1 MCKILRKI
9 IAIICINRI
18 FSLNLQRISVN
29 LNFDIVMKL
38 KTEHIDRTFW
48 GLFIALIVVAI
59 IALFSASST
68 LVYMHHS
75 ALGPIG
81 QQMFYIVLGVIAA
94 YGIQF
99 IPTYW
104 VRFGGYILLGI
115 STLLLYSTMI
125 PGNPLVVTINGAARW
140 VRIAGITFQPSEL
153 AKLSLIIVVADQLAR
168 IRNEADKTKYFYR
181 TLIIA
186 AVVMLPIM
194 VSNLSTAVLIGL
206 IVFCLWVLAR
216 IPWKYT
222 LSVVGIA
229 VLVLGLGYAIVEFGF
244 VRPGRQMHGPF
255 KRATTWVARLDRHFV
270 DDGTSKYVLTDENI
284 QEVYSS
290 VAIARGGTSPIGV
303 LPGNSKERDYLPLA
317 FADYIFAI
325 IVEESGLIG
334 AGFLIFL
341 YLAILFRACN
351 VSSRYSDMPAMLMTM
366 GLALM
371 ITCQALISMLVAV
384 GLGPVTGQ
392 PLPLVS
398 RGGTSV
404 LITSI
409 YFGIMMGVSRE
420 QNELRER
427 VQETIDSSLD
437 DAPIVTVE

>member
-1 MCKILRKI
+1 MKK
-9 IAIICINRI
+9 
-18 FSLNLQRISVN
+18 LNLSN
-29 LNFDIVMKL
+29 
-38 KTEHIDRTFW
+38 IDRTFW
-48 GLFIALIVVAI
+48 GLFIMLIVVAI

-81 QQMFYIVLGVIAA
+81 QQMFFIVLGVMAA
-94 YGIQF
+94 FGIQY
-99 IPTYW
+99 IPSQW
-104 VRFGGYILLGI
+104 IRFGGYLLLVI
-115 STLLLYSTMI
+115 STLLVYSTMI
-125 PGNPLVVTINGAARW
+125 PGNPMVVSINGAARW

-168 IRNEADKTKYFYR
+168 IHNEEDKKKYFYR
-181 TLIIA
+181 TLVIA
-186 AVVMLPIM
+186 AVVMLPVM
-194 VSNLSTAVLIGL
+194 ASNLSTAVLIGL
-206 IVFCLWVLAR
+206 IIFCLWILAR

-244 VRPGRQMHGPF
+244 VRPKREMHGPF
-255 KRATTWVARLDRHFV
+255 KRATTWVARIDRHFV
-270 DDGTSKYVLTDENI
+270 DDESSKYQLTDDNI
-284 QEVYSS
+284 QEVYAS
-290 VAIARGGTSPIGV
+290 VAIARGGTTPLGV
-303 LPGNSKERDYLPLA
+303 FPGNSKERDYLPLA

-325 IVEESGLIG
+325 IVEESGLVG

-351 VSSRYSDMPAMLMTM
+351 ISSRYNDMPAMLMTM

-420 QNELRER
+420 QIMLRER
-427 VQETIDSSLD
+427 VNETKVESFE
-437 DAPIVTVE
+437 DAPIVPLD

>member
-1 MCKILRKI
+1 MKKP
-9 IAIICINRI
+9 
-18 FSLNLQRISVN
+18 NLAN
-29 LNFDIVMKL
+29 
-38 KTEHIDRTFW
+38 IDRTYW
-48 GLFIALIVVAI
+48 WLFALLIAVAI

-68 LVYMHHS
+68 LVYSHHS

-81 QQMFYIVLGVIAA
+81 QQMFFIVLGVIAA
-94 YGIQF
+94 FGIQY
-99 IPTYW
+99 IPSYW
-104 VRFGGYILLGI
+104 VRFGGYALLGF
-115 STLLLYSTMI
+115 STLLVYSTMI

-168 IRNEADKTKYFYR
+168 IRSEADKSKYFYR

-186 AVVMLPIM
+186 AIVMLPIM
-194 VSNLSTAVLIGL
+194 ASNLSTAVLIGL
-206 IVFCLWVLAR
+206 IIFCLWVLAR

-229 VLVLGLGYAIVEFGF
+229 IIALCLGYTIVEFGF
-244 VRPGRQMHGPF
+244 VRPGRPMHGPF
-255 KRATTWVARLDRHFV
+255 KRATTWVSRIDRHLNITSNPLTSNPLTP
-270 DDGTSKYVLTDENI
+270 DSKYVLTDDNI

-290 VAIARGGTSPIGV
+290 VAIARGGASPLGV

-325 IVEESGLIG
+325 IVEESGVLG
-334 AGFLIFL
+334 AGFVIFL

-351 VSSRYSDMPAMLMTM
+351 ISSRYSDMPAMLMTM

-392 PLPLVS
+392 PLPLIS

-409 YFGIMMGVSRE
+409 YFGILMGVSRE
-420 QNELRER
+420 QTELRER
-427 VQETIDSSLD
+427 VNLTREESAT
-437 DAPIVTVE
+437 DAPIVTLE

>member
-1 MCKILRKI
+1 MKQDIFLQKEEPTKLRL
-9 IAIICINRI
+9 R
-18 FSLNLQRISVN
+18 LQN
-29 LNFDIVMKL
+29 
-38 KTEHIDRTFW
+38 IDRTFW

-68 LVYMHHS
+68 LVYQNQS
-75 ALGPIG
+75 VLGPIG
-81 QQMFYIVLGVIAA
+81 QQIIFIVLGIAA
-94 YGIQF
+94 AFIIQF
-99 IPTYW
+99 TPTYW
-104 VRFGGYILLGI
+104 VRFFGYILLGI
-115 STLLLYSTMI
+115 STLLVYSTLI

-153 AKLSLIIVVADQLAR
+153 AKLSLIIVIADQLAR
-168 IRNEADKTKYFYR
+168 IRTEEDKKKYFYR
-181 TLIIA
+181 TLIITG
-186 AVVMLPIM
+186 VVVLPILL
-194 VSNLSTAVLIGL
+194 SNLSTAVLICA
-206 IVFCLWVLAR
+206 IIFCLWVLAR

-222 LSVVGIA
+222 SSIVGIA
-229 VLVLGLGYAIVEFGF
+229 TIVLVLGYCIVEFGYI
-244 VRPGRQMHGPF
+244 RRGKELTGPF
-255 KRATTWVARLDRHFV
+255 SRATTWVARIDRHFES
-270 DDGTSKYVLTDENI
+270 DDQSKYVLTDDNI
-284 QEVYSS
+284 QEVYAS

-325 IVEESGLIG
+325 IVEESGIIG

-392 PLPLVS
+392 PLPLIS

-404 LITSI
+404 LITSV
-409 YFGIMMGVSRE
+409 YFGIMMAVSRE
-420 QNELRER
+420 QTELSQR
-427 VQETIDSSLD
+427 VQETIEESQE
-437 DAPIVTVE
+437 DAPVITLD

>member
-1 MCKILRKI
+1 MKKI
-9 IAIICINRI
+9 
-18 FSLNLQRISVN
+18 N
-29 LNFDIVMKL
+29 LNN
-38 KTEHIDRTFW
+38 IDRTFW
-48 GLFIALIVVAI
+48 ALFLLLIVVAI

-81 QQMFYIVLGVIAA
+81 QQMFFIVLGIAA
-94 YGIQF
+94 AFGIQF
-99 IPTYW
+99 LPTYW
-104 VRFGGYILLGI
+104 GRLGGYALLVI
-115 STLLLYSTMI
+115 STLLVFSTMI

-140 VRIAGITFQPSEL
+140 IRIAGITFQPSEL
-153 AKLSLIIVVADQLAR
+153 AKLSLIIVIADQLAR
-168 IRNEADKTKYFYR
+168 IRTEADKQKYFYR
-181 TLIIA
+181 TLIISA
-186 AVVMLPIM
+186 AVMLPIM
-194 VSNLSTAVLIGL
+194 ASNLSTAVLIGL
-206 IVFCLWVLAR
+206 IIFCLWILAR

-222 LSVVGIA
+222 LSVLVIA
-229 VLVLGLGYAIVEFGF
+229 IVVLGLGYAIVEFGF
-244 VRPGRQMHGPF
+244 VRPGRAMHGPF
-255 KRATTWVARLDRHFV
+255 KRATTWVARIDRHFEH
-270 DDGTSKYVLTDENI
+270 DSASKYVLTDENI

-290 VAIARGGTSPIGV
+290 VAIARGGKSPLGV

-325 IVEESGLIG
+325 IVEESGVLG
-334 AGFLIFL
+334 ALFLIFL

-351 VSSRYSDMPAMLMTM
+351 ISSRYNDMPAMLMTM

-392 PLPLVS
+392 PLPLIS

-409 YFGIMMGVSRE
+409 YFGIMMAVSRE
-420 QNELRER
+420 QKELQNRVNETKE
-427 VQETIDSSLD
+427 ESLE
-437 DAPIVTVE
+437 DAPIVTLESI

>member
-1 MCKILRKI
+1 MKKI
-9 IAIICINRI
+9 NW
-18 FSLNLQRISVN
+18 Q
-29 LNFDIVMKL
+29 
-38 KTEHIDRTFW
+38 HIDRTYW
-48 GLFIALIVVAI
+48 GLFVALIIVAI

-68 LVYMHHS
+68 LVYSHHS

-81 QQMFYIVLGVIAA
+81 QQMVFIVLGVIAA
-94 YGIQF
+94 FGIQF
-99 IPTYW
+99 IPTNW
-104 VRFGGYILLGI
+104 VRLGGYVLLGI
-115 STLLLYSTMI
+115 STLLVFSTMI
-125 PGNPLVVTINGAARW
+125 PGNPLTVTVNGAARW

-153 AKLSLIIVVADQLAR
+153 AKLSLIIVIADQLAR
-168 IRNEADKTKYFYR
+168 IRTEEDKKKYFFR

-194 VSNLSTAVLIGL
+194 ASNLSTAVLIGL
-206 IVFCLWVLAR
+206 IIFCLWILAR

-229 VLVLGLGYAIVEFGF
+229 LLVLGLGYTIVEFGF

-255 KRATTWVARLDRHFV
+255 KRATTWVSRIDRHLV
-270 DDGTSKYVLTDENI
+270 HNDESKYVLTDENI
-284 QEVYSS
+284 QEVYSA
-290 VAIARGGTSPIGV
+290 VAVARGGSSPFGV

-325 IVEESGLIG
+325 IVEESGIIG
-334 AGFLIFL
+334 AAFLIFI

-392 PLPLVS
+392 PLPLIS

-420 QNELRER
+420 QLVLRDR
-427 VQETIDSSLD
+427 VQETKEESEEDV
-437 DAPIVTVE
+437 PIVTLE

>member
-1 MCKILRKI
+1 MKKIDF
-9 IAIICINRI
+9 N
-18 FSLNLQRISVN
+18 N
-29 LNFDIVMKL
+29 
-38 KTEHIDRTFW
+38 IDRTFW
-48 GLFIALIVVAI
+48 ALFLALIVVAI

-81 QQMFYIVLGVIAA
+81 QQMFFIILGIAA
-94 YGIQF
+94 AFGIQF
-99 IPTYW
+99 LPTYW
-104 VRFGGYILLGI
+104 VRIGGYALLVV
-115 STLLLYSTMI
+115 STLLVFSTMI

-140 VRIAGITFQPSEL
+140 IRIAGITFQPSEL
-153 AKLSLIIVVADQLAR
+153 AKLSLIIVIADQLAR
-168 IRNEADKTKYFYR
+168 IRTEADKQKYFYR

-194 VSNLSTAVLIGL
+194 ASNLSTAVLIGL
-206 IVFCLWVLAR
+206 IIFCLWILAR

-222 LSVVGIA
+222 LSVLGIA
-229 VLVLGLGYAIVEFGF
+229 IVVLGLGYAIVEFGF
-244 VRPGRQMHGPF
+244 VRPGRAMHGPF
-255 KRATTWVARLDRHFV
+255 KRATTWVARIDRHFEH
-270 DDGTSKYVLTDENI
+270 DDSSKYVLTDENI

-290 VAIARGGTSPIGV
+290 VAIARGGTSPVGV

-325 IVEESGLIG
+325 IVEESGIVG
-334 AGFLIFL
+334 AFGLIFI
-341 YLAILFRACN
+341 YLAVLFRACN
-351 VSSRYSDMPAMLMTM
+351 ISSRYNDMPAMLMTM

-392 PLPLVS
+392 PLPLIS

-409 YFGIMMGVSRE
+409 YFGIMMAVSRE
-420 QNELRER
+420 QKELQNRVNETKE
-427 VQETIDSSLD
+427 ESLE
-437 DAPIVTVE
+437 DAPIVTLE

>member
-1 MCKILRKI
+1 MK
-9 IAIICINRI
+9 
-18 FSLNLQRISVN
+18 F
-29 LNFDIVMKL
+29 NFN
-38 KTEHIDRTFW
+38 HIDKSFW
-48 GLFIALIVVAI
+48 VLFLILIAVAI

-68 LVYMHHS
+68 LVYS
-75 ALGPIG
+75 RGSVLGPIG
-81 QQMFYIVLGVIAA
+81 SQMFFIVLGLIAA
-94 YGIQF
+94 YIIQF

-104 VRFGGYILLGI
+104 VRFGGYALLAV
-115 STLLLYSTMI
+115 STLLVYSTVI

-168 IRNEADKTKYFYR
+168 IRTEADKQKYFDR

-194 VSNLSTAVLIGL
+194 ASNLSTAVLIGL
-206 IVFCLWVLAR
+206 IIFCLWILAR

-222 LSVVGIA
+222 MSVVGIA
-229 VLVLGLGYAIVEFGF
+229 IMVLGLGYAIVEFGF
-244 VRPGRQMHGPF
+244 VRPHREMHGPF
-255 KRATTWVARLDRHFV
+255 KRATTWVSRIDRHFEH
-270 DDGTSKYVLTDENI
+270 DDGSKYVLTDDNI
-284 QEVYSS
+284 QEVYAA
-290 VAIARGGTSPIGV
+290 VAIARGGVSPLGV

-325 IVEESGLIG
+325 IVEESGILG
-334 AGFLIFL
+334 AFFVIFI
-341 YLAILFRACN
+341 YLAILFRASN
-351 VSSRYSDMPAMLMTM
+351 VSSRYNDMPAMLMTM

-392 PLPLVS
+392 PLPMIS

-409 YFGIMMGVSRE
+409 YFGIMMAVSRE
-420 QNELRER
+420 QTELRER
-427 VQETIDSSLD
+427 VNETRLESEE
-437 DAPIVTVE
+437 DAPIVTLE

>member
-1 MCKILRKI
+1 
-9 IAIICINRI
+9 
-18 FSLNLQRISVN
+18 
-29 LNFDIVMKL
+29 MKL
-38 KTEHIDRTFW
+38 NIKNIDKTFW
-48 GLFIALIVVAI
+48 IIYGLLIIVAI

-68 LVYMHHS
+68 LVYQRGS
-75 ALGPIG
+75 VLGPIG
-81 QQMFYIVLGVIAA
+81 SQMLFIALGLVAA
-94 YGIQF
+94 YLIQF
-99 IPTYW
+99 IPSYW
-104 VRFGGYILLGI
+104 VRFGGYGLLAI
-115 STLLLYSTMI
+115 STLLVYSTII

-153 AKLSLIIVVADQLAR
+153 AKLSLIIVIADQLAR
-168 IRNEADKTKYFYR
+168 IKTEADKRKYFYR

-186 AVVMLPIM
+186 GVVMLPIM
-194 VSNLSTAVLIGL
+194 ASNLSTAVLIGL
-206 IVFCLWVLAR
+206 IIFCLWILAR

-229 VLVLGLGYAIVEFGF
+229 VVVLVLGYALVEFAF
-244 VRPGRQMHGPF
+244 VRPHREMSGPF
-255 KRATTWVARLDRHFV
+255 KRATTWVSRIDRHFEQ
-270 DDGTSKYVLTDENI
+270 DDGSKYVLTDENI

-290 VAIARGGTSPIGV
+290 VAIARGGTTPLGV
-303 LPGNSKERDYLPLA
+303 FPGNSKERDYLPLA

-325 IVEESGLIG
+325 IVEESGIIG
-334 AGFLIFL
+334 AFGLIFL
-341 YLAILFRACN
+341 YLAVLFRACN
-351 VSSRYSDMPAMLMTM
+351 ISSRYSDMPAMLMTM

-392 PLPLVS
+392 PLPLIS

-420 QNELRER
+420 QTELRER
-427 VQETIDSSLD
+427 VNETIEESLD
-437 DAPIVTVE
+437 DAPIVTLE

>member
-1 MCKILRKI
+1 MR
-9 IAIICINRI
+9 
-18 FSLNLQRISVN
+18 FNLKN
-29 LNFDIVMKL
+29 
-38 KTEHIDRTFW
+38 IDKTFW
-48 GLFIALIVVAI
+48 IIYGLLIIVAI

-68 LVYMHHS
+68 LVYQRGS
-75 ALGPIG
+75 VLGPIG
-81 QQMFYIVLGVIAA
+81 SQMLFIALGLVAA
-94 YGIQF
+94 YLIQF
-99 IPTYW
+99 IPSYW
-104 VRFGGYILLGI
+104 VRFGGYGLLAI
-115 STLLLYSTMI
+115 STLLVYSTII

-153 AKLSLIIVVADQLAR
+153 AKLSLIIVIADQLAR
-168 IRNEADKTKYFYR
+168 IKTEADKRKYFYR

-186 AVVMLPIM
+186 GVVMLPIM
-194 VSNLSTAVLIGL
+194 ASNLSTAVLIGL
-206 IVFCLWVLAR
+206 IIFCLWILAR

-229 VLVLGLGYAIVEFGF
+229 VVVLGLGYALVEFAF
-244 VRPGRQMHGPF
+244 VRPHREMSGPF
-255 KRATTWVARLDRHFV
+255 KRATTWVSRIDRHFEQ
-270 DDGTSKYVLTDENI
+270 DDGSKYVLTDENI

-290 VAIARGGTSPIGV
+290 VAIARGGTTPLGV
-303 LPGNSKERDYLPLA
+303 FPGNSKERDYLPLA

-325 IVEESGLIG
+325 IVEESGIIG
-334 AGFLIFL
+334 AFALIFL
-341 YLAILFRACN
+341 YMAVLFRACN
-351 VSSRYSDMPAMLMTM
+351 ISSRYSDMPAMLMTM

-392 PLPLVS
+392 PLPLIS

-420 QNELRER
+420 QTELRER
-427 VQETIDSSLD
+427 VNETIEESLD
-437 DAPIVTVE
+437 DAPIVTLE

>member
-1 MCKILRKI
+1 
-9 IAIICINRI
+9 
-18 FSLNLQRISVN
+18 
-29 LNFDIVMKL
+29 MKL
-38 KTEHIDRTFW
+38 DFTHIDKTFW
-48 GLFIALIVVAI
+48 GLYILLIVVAI

-81 QQMFYIVLGVIAA
+81 QQMFFIVLGILAA
-94 YGIQF
+94 FGIQY
-99 IPTYW
+99 IPSYW
-104 VRFGGYILLGI
+104 VRFGGYALLVL
-115 STLLLYSTMI
+115 STLLVYSTMI

-168 IRNEADKTKYFYR
+168 IRSEADKTKYFYR
-181 TLIIA
+181 TLVMA
-186 AVVMLPIM
+186 AVVMLPVM
-194 VSNLSTAVLIGL
+194 ASNLSTALLIGL
-206 IVFCLWVLAR
+206 IVFCLWILAR

-229 VLVLGLGYAIVEFGF
+229 IVALVLGYCIVEFAF
-244 VRPGRQMHGPF
+244 VRPKREMHGPF
-255 KRATTWVARLDRHFV
+255 ARATTWVSRIDRHLQISN
-270 DDGTSKYVLTDENI
+270 DKSSTTNAQYILTDDNI

-290 VAIARGGTSPIGV
+290 VAIARGGVSPIGV

-325 IVEESGLIG
+325 IVEESGIVG

-351 VSSRYSDMPAMLMTM
+351 VSSRYSDMPAMLMVM

-392 PLPLVS
+392 PLPLIS

-420 QNELRER
+420 QLSLRER
-427 VQETIDSSLD
+427 EQKTIEESRD
-437 DAPIVTVE
+437 DAPVVTIE

>member
-1 MCKILRKI
+1 MKK
-9 IAIICINRI
+9 
-18 FSLNLQRISVN
+18 LNLN
-29 LNFDIVMKL
+29 N
-38 KTEHIDRTFW
+38 IDRTFW
-48 GLFIALIVVAI
+48 AIFLILIGVAI

-81 QQMFYIVLGVIAA
+81 QQMMFIILGIIAA
-94 YGIQF
+94 FAIQF
-99 IPTYW
+99 VPTHW
-104 VRFGGYILLGI
+104 IRLAGYALLGI
-115 STLLLYSTMI
+115 STLLVYSTMI
-125 PGNPLVVTINGAARW
+125 PHNPLVVTINGAARW

-153 AKLSLIIVVADQLAR
+153 AKLSLIIVIADQLAR
-168 IRNEADKTKYFYR
+168 IHSEEDKKKFFFR
-181 TLIIA
+181 TLIIS

-194 VSNLSTAVLIGL
+194 ASNLSTAVLIGL
-206 IVFCLWVLAR
+206 IIFCLWILAR
-216 IPWKYT
+216 VPWKYT
-222 LSVVGIA
+222 LSVLGIA
-229 VLVLGLGYAIVEFGF
+229 VLVLGLGYTIVEFGF
-244 VRPGRQMHGPF
+244 VRPGRAMHGPF
-255 KRATTWVARLDRHFV
+255 KRATVWVARIDHHFDH
-270 DDGTSKYVLTDENI
+270 DDGSKYVLTDDNI

-290 VAIARGGTSPIGV
+290 VAIARGGKSPIGV

-325 IVEESGLIG
+325 IVEESGVLG

-392 PLPLVS
+392 PLPLIS

-404 LITSI
+404 LITSV
-409 YFGIMMGVSRE
+409 YFGIMMAVSRE
-420 QNELRER
+420 QTELRER
-427 VQETIDSSLD
+427 VNETKEESLD
-437 DAPIVTVE
+437 EAPIISLE

>member
-1 MCKILRKI
+1 MK
-9 IAIICINRI
+9 
-18 FSLNLQRISVN
+18 LNLKNI
-29 LNFDIVMKL
+29 D
-38 KTEHIDRTFW
+38 KTYWIIF
-48 GLFIALIVVAI
+48 GLLIIVAI

-68 LVYMHHS
+68 LVYSHRS

-81 QQMFYIVLGVIAA
+81 QQMFFIVLGVIAA

-104 VRFGGYILLGI
+104 VRFGGYILLGL
-115 STLLLYSTMI
+115 STLLVYSTII
-125 PGNPLVVTINGAARW
+125 PGNPFVVTINGAARW
-140 VRIAGITFQPSEL
+140 VRIVGITFQPSEL
-153 AKLSLIIVVADQLAR
+153 AKLSLIIVIADQLAR
-168 IRNEADKTKYFYR
+168 IHSEEDKRKYFYR

-186 AVVMLPIM
+186 GVVMLPIM
-194 VSNLSTAVLIGL
+194 ASNLSTAVLIGL
-206 IVFCLWVLAR
+206 IVFFLWILAR

-222 LSVVGIA
+222 MSVVGIA
-229 VLVLGLGYAIVEFGF
+229 VVVLTLGYLIVEFGF
-244 VRPGRQMHGPF
+244 VRPKRDMHGPF
-255 KRATTWVARLDRHFV
+255 KRATTWVSRIDRHF
-270 DDGTSKYVLTDENI
+270 DDDENTSKYKLTDENI
-284 QEVYSS
+284 QEVYAS
-290 VAIARGGTSPIGV
+290 VAIARGGASPLGV

-325 IVEESGLIG
+325 IVEESGVLG
-334 AGFLIFL
+334 ATLVIFL
-341 YLAILFRACN
+341 YLAILFRASN
-351 VSSRYSDMPAMLMTM
+351 ISSRYSDMPAMLMTM

-392 PLPLVS
+392 PLPLIS

-420 QNELRER
+420 QLELRER
-427 VQETIDSSLD
+427 VDEIKGESQD
-437 DAPIVTVE
+437 DAPIVTLE

>member
-1 MCKILRKI
+1 MKKI
-9 IAIICINRI
+9 NW
-18 FSLNLQRISVN
+18 Q
-29 LNFDIVMKL
+29 
-38 KTEHIDRTFW
+38 HIDRTYW
-48 GLFIALIVVAI
+48 GLFVALIIVAI

-68 LVYMHHS
+68 LVYSHHS

-81 QQMFYIVLGVIAA
+81 QQMVFIVLGVIAA
-94 YGIQF
+94 FGIQF
-99 IPTYW
+99 IPTNW
-104 VRFGGYILLGI
+104 VRFGGYILLCI
-115 STLLLYSTMI
+115 STLLVFSTMI
-125 PGNPLVVTINGAARW
+125 PGNPLTVTVNGAARW

-153 AKLSLIIVVADQLAR
+153 AKLSLIIVIADQLAR
-168 IRNEADKTKYFYR
+168 IRTEEDKKKYFYR
-181 TLIIA
+181 TLIISA
-186 AVVMLPIM
+186 IVMLPIM
-194 VSNLSTAVLIGL
+194 ASNLSTAVLIGL
-206 IVFCLWVLAR
+206 IIFCLWILAR

-222 LSVVGIA
+222 LSVVGVA

-255 KRATTWVARLDRHFV
+255 KRATTWVSRIDRHLV
-270 DDGTSKYVLTDENI
+270 HSDESKYVLTDENI

-290 VAIARGGTSPIGV
+290 VAIARGGSSPFGV

-325 IVEESGLIG
+325 IVEESGVIG
-334 AGFLIFL
+334 AAFLIFL

-392 PLPLVS
+392 PLPLIS

-404 LITSI
+404 LITSV

-420 QNELRER
+420 QLVLRDRVNETKEESEED
-427 VQETIDSSLD
+427 V
-437 DAPIVTVE
+437 PIVTLE

>member
-1 MCKILRKI
+1 MKKIDF
-9 IAIICINRI
+9 N
-18 FSLNLQRISVN
+18 N
-29 LNFDIVMKL
+29 
-38 KTEHIDRTFW
+38 IDRTFW
-48 GLFIALIVVAI
+48 ALFLALIVVAI

-81 QQMFYIVLGVIAA
+81 QQMFFIILGIAA
-94 YGIQF
+94 AFGIQF
-99 IPTYW
+99 LPTYW
-104 VRFGGYILLGI
+104 VRIGGYALLVV
-115 STLLLYSTMI
+115 STLLVFSTMI

-140 VRIAGITFQPSEL
+140 IRIAGITFQPSEL
-153 AKLSLIIVVADQLAR
+153 AKLSLIIVIADQLAR
-168 IRNEADKTKYFYR
+168 IRTEADKQKYFYR

-194 VSNLSTAVLIGL
+194 ASNLSTAVLIGL
-206 IVFCLWVLAR
+206 IIFCLWILAR

-222 LSVVGIA
+222 LSVLGIA
-229 VLVLGLGYAIVEFGF
+229 IVVLGLGYAIVEFGF
-244 VRPGRQMHGPF
+244 VRPGRVMHGPF
-255 KRATTWVARLDRHFV
+255 KRATTWVARIDRHFEH
-270 DDGTSKYVLTDENI
+270 DDASKYVLTDENI

-290 VAIARGGTSPIGV
+290 VAIARGGTSPVGV

-325 IVEESGLIG
+325 IVEESGIIG
-334 AGFLIFL
+334 AFVLIFL
-341 YLAILFRACN
+341 YLAVLFRACN
-351 VSSRYSDMPAMLMTM
+351 ISSRYNDMPAMLMTM

-392 PLPLVS
+392 PLPLIS

-409 YFGIMMGVSRE
+409 YFGIMMAVSRE
-420 QNELRER
+420 QKELQNRVNETKE
-427 VQETIDSSLD
+427 ESLE
-437 DAPIVTVE
+437 DAPIVTLE

>member
-1 MCKILRKI
+1 MK
-9 IAIICINRI
+9 
-18 FSLNLQRISVN
+18 LNLKN
-29 LNFDIVMKL
+29 
-38 KTEHIDRTFW
+38 IDKSFW
-48 GLFIALIVVAI
+48 GLYIILIAVAI
-59 IALFSASST
+59 LALFSASST
-68 LVYMHHS
+68 LVYQRGS

-81 QQMFYIVLGVIAA
+81 SQMFFIVLGFVAAFVIQ
-94 YGIQF
+94 Y
-99 IPTYW
+99 IPSYW
-104 VRFGGYILLGI
+104 IRFGGYILLGF
-115 STLLLYSTMI
+115 STLLVYSTMI

-140 VRIAGITFQPSEL
+140 VNIAGITFQPSEL

-168 IRNEADKTKYFYR
+168 IRSERDKEKYFYR
-181 TLIIA
+181 TLIISA
-186 AVVMLPIM
+186 IVMLPVM
-194 VSNLSTAVLIGL
+194 ASNLSTAVLIGL
-206 IVFCLWVLAR
+206 IVFCLWILAR

-222 LSVVGIA
+222 MSIVGIA
-229 VLVLGLGYAIVEFGF
+229 LVALCLGYAIVEFGF

-255 KRATTWVARLDRHFV
+255 KRATTWVSRIDRHFV
-270 DDGTSKYVLTDENI
+270 EDGGSKYVLTDDNI

-290 VAIARGGTSPIGV
+290 VAIARGGSSPLGV

-325 IVEESGLIG
+325 IVEESGFIG
-334 AGFLIFL
+334 AFVLIFI

-351 VSSRYSDMPAMLMTM
+351 VSSRYNDMPAMLMTM

-392 PLPLVS
+392 PLPMIS

-420 QNELRER
+420 QAMLRER
-427 VQETIDSSLD
+427 VNETREESAE
-437 DAPIVTVE
+437 DAPIVTLE

>member
-1 MCKILRKI
+1 MKKP
-9 IAIICINRI
+9 
-18 FSLNLQRISVN
+18 NLAN
-29 LNFDIVMKL
+29 
-38 KTEHIDRTFW
+38 IDRTYW
-48 GLFIALIVVAI
+48 WLFALLIAVAI

-68 LVYMHHS
+68 LVYSHHS

-81 QQMFYIVLGVIAA
+81 QQMFFIVLGVIAA
-94 YGIQF
+94 FGIQY
-99 IPTYW
+99 IPSYW
-104 VRFGGYILLGI
+104 VRFGGYALLGI
-115 STLLLYSTMI
+115 STLLVYSTMI

-168 IRNEADKTKYFYR
+168 IRSEADKSKYFYR

-186 AVVMLPIM
+186 AIVMLPIM
-194 VSNLSTAVLIGL
+194 ASNLSTAVLIGL
-206 IVFCLWVLAR
+206 IIFCLWVLAR

-229 VLVLGLGYAIVEFGF
+229 IIALCLGYAIVEFGF
-244 VRPGRQMHGPF
+244 VRPGRPMHGPF
-255 KRATTWVARLDRHFV
+255 KRATTWVSRIDRHLNITSNPLTSNSLTV
-270 DDGTSKYVLTDENI
+270 SPSNGETLDGRGIDPKYILTDENI
-284 QEVYSS
+284 QEVYAS
-290 VAIARGGTSPIGV
+290 VAIARGGASPLGV

-325 IVEESGLIG
+325 IVEESGVLG
-334 AGFLIFL
+334 AGFVIFL

-351 VSSRYSDMPAMLMTM
+351 ISSRYSDMPAMLMTM

-392 PLPLVS
+392 PLPLIS

-409 YFGIMMGVSRE
+409 YFGILMGVSRE
-420 QNELRER
+420 QTELRER
-427 VQETIDSSLD
+427 VNLTREESAT
-437 DAPIVTVE
+437 DAPIVTLE

>member
-1 MCKILRKI
+1 MKK
-9 IAIICINRI
+9 
-18 FSLNLQRISVN
+18 
-29 LNFDIVMKL
+29 FDL
-38 KTEHIDRTFW
+38 TNIDRTFW
-48 GLFIALIVVAI
+48 GLFLTLIVVAI

-81 QQMFYIVLGVIAA
+81 QQMFFIVLGIITAF
-94 YGIQF
+94 GIQY
-99 IPTYW
+99 IPSYW
-104 VRFGGYILLGI
+104 VRFGGYILLAI
-115 STLLLYSTMI
+115 STLLVYSTMI

-168 IRNEADKTKYFYR
+168 IHSEDDKRKYFFR

-186 AVVMLPIM
+186 AAVMLPIM
-194 VSNLSTAVLIGL
+194 ASNLSTAVLVGL
-206 IVFCLWVLAR
+206 IIFCLWILAR

-229 VLVLGLGYAIVEFGF
+229 VLVLGLGYAIVEFAF

-255 KRATTWVARLDRHFV
+255 KRATTWVSRIDRHFEH
-270 DDGTSKYVLTDENI
+270 DGASKYVLTDENI
-284 QEVYSS
+284 QEVYAS
-290 VAIARGGTSPIGV
+290 VAIARGGASPVGV

-325 IVEESGLIG
+325 IVEESGVIG
-334 AGFLIFL
+334 AAFLIFI

-392 PLPLVS
+392 PLPLIS

-404 LITSI
+404 LITSV

-420 QNELRER
+420 QKALRER
-427 VQETIDSSLD
+427 VQETIEESQEE
-437 DAPIVTVE
+437 APIVNLE

>member
-1 MCKILRKI
+1 MKKP
-9 IAIICINRI
+9 
-18 FSLNLQRISVN
+18 NLAN
-29 LNFDIVMKL
+29 
-38 KTEHIDRTFW
+38 IDRTYW
-48 GLFIALIVVAI
+48 WLFALLIAVAI

-68 LVYMHHS
+68 LVYSHHS

-81 QQMFYIVLGVIAA
+81 QQMFFIVLGVIAA
-94 YGIQF
+94 FGIQY
-99 IPTYW
+99 IPSYW
-104 VRFGGYILLGI
+104 VRFGGYALLGL
-115 STLLLYSTMI
+115 STLLVYSTMI

-168 IRNEADKTKYFYR
+168 IKSEADKSKYFYR

-186 AVVMLPIM
+186 AIVMLPIM
-194 VSNLSTAVLIGL
+194 ASNLSTAVLIGL
-206 IVFCLWVLAR
+206 IIFCLWVLAR

-229 VLVLGLGYAIVEFGF
+229 IVALCLGYAIVEFGF
-244 VRPGRQMHGPF
+244 VRPGRPMHGPF
-255 KRATTWVARLDRHFV
+255 KRATTWVSRIDRHLNLSN
-270 DDGTSKYVLTDENI
+270 DNSQMANDKYVLTDENI
-284 QEVYSS
+284 QEVYAS
-290 VAIARGGTSPIGV
+290 VAIARGGASPLGV

-325 IVEESGLIG
+325 IVEESGVLG
-334 AGFLIFL
+334 SGFVIFL

-351 VSSRYSDMPAMLMTM
+351 ISSRYSDMPAMLMTM

-392 PLPLVS
+392 PLPLIS

-409 YFGIMMGVSRE
+409 YFGILMGVSRE
-420 QNELRER
+420 QTELRER
-427 VQETIDSSLD
+427 VNTTREESAE
-437 DAPIVTVE
+437 DAPIVTLE

>member
-1 MCKILRKI
+1 MIKP
-9 IAIICINRI
+9 
-18 FSLNLQRISVN
+18 NLQN
-29 LNFDIVMKL
+29 
-38 KTEHIDRTFW
+38 IDKTFW
-48 GLFIALIVVAI
+48 VIFLSLIAVAI
-59 IALFSASST
+59 LALFSASST

-81 QQMFYIVLGVIAA
+81 QQMFFIVLGVIAA
-94 YGIQF
+94 FGIQY
-99 IPTYW
+99 IPSPW
-104 VRFGGYILLGI
+104 IRICGYGLLGL
-115 STLLLYSTMI
+115 STLLVYSTMI

-153 AKLSLIIVVADQLAR
+153 AKLSLIIVIADQLAR
-168 IRNEADKTKYFYR
+168 IHSEDDKRKYFYR

-186 AVVMLPIM
+186 AVVMLPVM
-194 VSNLSTAVLIGL
+194 ASNLSTAVLIGL
-206 IVFCLWVLAR
+206 IIFCLWIMAR
-216 IPWKYT
+216 IPWRYT

-244 VRPGRQMHGPF
+244 VRPHREMHGPF
-255 KRATTWVARLDRHFV
+255 KRATTWVARIDRHFV
-270 DDGTSKYVLTDENI
+270 DDDSSKYTLTDDNI
-284 QEVYSS
+284 QEVYAA
-290 VAIARGGTSPIGV
+290 VAIARGGATPLGV

-325 IVEESGLIG
+325 IVEESGFVG
-334 AGFLIFL
+334 ALLVIFL

-351 VSSRYSDMPAMLMTM
+351 VSSRYNDMPAMLMTM

-392 PLPLVS
+392 PLPLIS

-404 LITSI
+404 LITSV

-420 QNELRER
+420 QITLRQRE
-427 VQETIDSSLD
+427 QKTIEESREDV
-437 DAPIVTVE
+437 PIVTLE

>member
-1 MCKILRKI
+1 MK
-9 IAIICINRI
+9 
-18 FSLNLQRISVN
+18 LNLQN
-29 LNFDIVMKL
+29 
-38 KTEHIDRTFW
+38 IDKTFW
-48 GLFIALIVVAI
+48 WLFLTLIVVAV

-81 QQMFYIVLGVIAA
+81 QQMFFIVLGIAA
-94 YGIQF
+94 AFGIQY
-99 IPTYW
+99 IPSYW
-104 VRFGGYILLGI
+104 VRFGGYVLLAV
-115 STLLLYSTMI
+115 STLLVYSTMI

-140 VRIAGITFQPSEL
+140 VRLAGITFQPSEL

-168 IRNEADKTKYFYR
+168 IRTEADKKKYFLR
-181 TLIIA
+181 TLLISG
-186 AVVMLPIM
+186 VVMLPVM
-194 VSNLSTAVLIGL
+194 ASNLSTAVLIGL
-206 IVFCLWVLAR
+206 IIFCLWILAR
-216 IPWKYT
+216 IPWQYT
-222 LSVVGIA
+222 MSVVGIA
-229 VLVLGLGYAIVEFGF
+229 VVALVLGYGIVEFGF

-255 KRATTWVARLDRHFV
+255 KRATTWVGRIDRHFEH
-270 DDGTSKYVLTDENI
+270 DEGSKYMLTDDNI
-284 QEVYSS
+284 QEVYSA
-290 VAIARGGTSPIGV
+290 VAIARGGASPLGV

-325 IVEESGLIG
+325 IVEESGVVG
-334 AGFLIFL
+334 AFGLIFL

-392 PLPLVS
+392 PLPLIS

-404 LITSI
+404 LITSV

-420 QNELRER
+420 QMALRER
-427 VQETIDSSLD
+427 VQETITESQD
-437 DAPIVTVE
+437 DVPIVTLE

>member
-1 MCKILRKI
+1 MK
-9 IAIICINRI
+9 
-18 FSLNLQRISVN
+18 LNLKN
-29 LNFDIVMKL
+29 
-38 KTEHIDRTFW
+38 IDRTFW

-68 LVYMHHS
+68 LVYQRGS
-75 ALGPIG
+75 VLGPIG
-81 QQMFYIVLGVIAA
+81 SQILFIILGVVAA
-94 YGIQF
+94 YIIQF

-104 VRFGGYILLGI
+104 VRFGGYALLAI
-115 STLLLYSTMI
+115 STLLVYSTII

-168 IRNEADKTKYFYR
+168 IRAEDDKRKYFYR

-186 AVVMLPIM
+186 GVVMLPIM
-194 VSNLSTAVLIGL
+194 ASNLSTAVLIGL
-206 IVFCLWVLAR
+206 IIFCLWILAR

-222 LSVVGIA
+222 LSVVSIA
-229 VLVLGLGYAIVEFGF
+229 VVALALGYAIVEFGF
-244 VRPGRQMHGPF
+244 VRPQREMRGPF
-255 KRATTWVARLDRHFV
+255 KRATTWVSRIDRHFEH
-270 DDGTSKYVLTDENI
+270 DDGSKYILTDDNI
-284 QEVYSS
+284 QEVYSA
-290 VAIARGGTSPIGV
+290 VAIARGGTTPFGV

-325 IVEESGLIG
+325 IVEESGIIG
-334 AGFLIFL
+334 AFALIFL
-341 YLAILFRACN
+341 YMAVLFRACN

-392 PLPLVS
+392 PLPLIS

-404 LITSI
+404 LITSV

-420 QNELRER
+420 QLELRER
-427 VQETIDSSLD
+427 VNETIIDSQE
-437 DAPIVTVE
+437 DAPIVTLE

>member
-1 MCKILRKI
+1 MR
-9 IAIICINRI
+9 
-18 FSLNLQRISVN
+18 LNLKN
-29 LNFDIVMKL
+29 
-38 KTEHIDRTFW
+38 IDKTFW
-48 GLFIALIVVAI
+48 IIYGLLIIVAI

-68 LVYMHHS
+68 LVYQRGS
-75 ALGPIG
+75 VLGPIG
-81 QQMFYIVLGVIAA
+81 SQMLFIALGLVAA
-94 YGIQF
+94 YLIQF
-99 IPTYW
+99 IPSYW
-104 VRFGGYILLGI
+104 VRFGGYGLLAI
-115 STLLLYSTMI
+115 STLLVYSTII

-153 AKLSLIIVVADQLAR
+153 AKLSLIIVIADQLAR
-168 IRNEADKTKYFYR
+168 IKTEADKRKYFYR

-186 AVVMLPIM
+186 GVVMLPIM
-194 VSNLSTAVLIGL
+194 ASNLSTAVLIGL
-206 IVFCLWVLAR
+206 IIFCLWILAR

-229 VLVLGLGYAIVEFGF
+229 VVVLGLGYALVEFAF
-244 VRPGRQMHGPF
+244 VRPHREMSGPF
-255 KRATTWVARLDRHFV
+255 KRATTWVSRIDRHFEQ
-270 DDGTSKYVLTDENI
+270 DDGSKYVLTDENI

-290 VAIARGGTSPIGV
+290 VAIARGGTTPLGV
-303 LPGNSKERDYLPLA
+303 FPGNSKERDYLPLA

-325 IVEESGLIG
+325 IVEESGIIG
-334 AGFLIFL
+334 AFALIFL
-341 YLAILFRACN
+341 YMAVLFRACN
-351 VSSRYSDMPAMLMTM
+351 ISSRYSDMPAMLMTM

-392 PLPLVS
+392 PLPLIS

-420 QNELRER
+420 QTELRER
-427 VQETIDSSLD
+427 VNETIEESLD
-437 DAPIVTVE
+437 DAPIVTLE

>member
-1 MCKILRKI
+1 MSR
-9 IAIICINRI
+9 
-18 FSLNLQRISVN
+18 FNLQ
-29 LNFDIVMKL
+29 
-38 KTEHIDRTFW
+38 HIDRTFW
-48 GLFIALIVVAI
+48 GLYIALIVVAV

-81 QQMFYIVLGVIAA
+81 QQMFFIVMGVIAA
-94 YGIQF
+94 FGIQY
-99 IPTYW
+99 IPSYW
-104 VRFGGYILLGI
+104 VRFGGYVLLAV
-115 STLLLYSTMI
+115 STLLVYSTMI

-153 AKLSLIIVVADQLAR
+153 SKLSLIIVVADQLAR
-168 IRNEADKTKYFYR
+168 IRTEEDKRKYFFR

-186 AVVMLPIM
+186 AVVMLPVM
-194 VSNLSTAVLIGL
+194 ASNLSTAVLIGL
-206 IVFCLWVLAR
+206 IVFCLWILAR

-222 LSVVGIA
+222 MSVVGIA
-229 VLVLGLGYAIVEFGF
+229 AVALVLGYMVVEFAF
-244 VRPGRQMHGPF
+244 VRPGVKMDGPF
-255 KRATTWVARLDRHFV
+255 KRATVWVSRIDRHFT
-270 DDGTSKYVLTDENI
+270 DDGADKYTLTDDNI

-290 VAIARGGTSPIGV
+290 VAIARGGTSPVGV

-325 IVEESGLIG
+325 IVEESGIVG
-334 AGFLIFL
+334 AAFLIFL

-392 PLPLVS
+392 PLPLIS

-420 QNELRER
+420 QMELRER
-427 VQETIDSSLD
+427 VNETIEQSQDE
-437 DAPIVTVE
+437 APVVTLE